1 MKFRHPVLI
10 AASGLL
16 AAGAAVTL
24 PALAVSAATPAN
36 VVVNGHCSGTS
47 VDNLQVQREDTGQL
61 SVDYGVDMAR
71 HTPGVVWKVT
81 GSDNGTTFV
90 STSVRTIA
98 DGSFSITRVIV
109 PRPGTNTIVGTATSA
124 QTGETCTLTAS
135 I

>member
-16 AAGAAVTL
+16 AASAAVTL

-71 HTPGVVWKVT
+71 HTPGVLWKVT
-81 GSDNGTTFV
+81 ESRNGTTFV
-90 STSVRTIA
+90 SKNVHTLA
-98 DGSFSITRVIV
+98 DGSFSISRLLA
-109 PRPGTNTIVGTATSA
+109 PRAGINTIVGTATS